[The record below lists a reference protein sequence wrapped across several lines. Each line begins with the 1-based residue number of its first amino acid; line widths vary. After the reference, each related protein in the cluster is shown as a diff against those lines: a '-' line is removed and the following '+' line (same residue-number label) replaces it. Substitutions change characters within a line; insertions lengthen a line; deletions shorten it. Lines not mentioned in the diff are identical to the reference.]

1 MKHSKPHRLR
11 DYAIKSL
18 TLTFG
23 LARFM
28 QLAFA
33 SDASL
38 GVTSSPTGAEVII
51 DDVSTNSRSRT

>member
-11 DYAIKSL
+11 DYAINFL

-23 LARFM
+23 LVRFM

-38 GVTSSPTGAEVII
+38 EVTSSPTGGEVII

>member
-23 LARFM
+23 LVRFM

-38 GVTSSPTGAEVII
+38 EGTFSPTGAEVII
-51 DDVSTNSRSRT
+51 DDVSTNS

>member
-23 LARFM
+23 LVRFM

-38 GVTSSPTGAEVII
+38 EVTSSPTGAEVII

>member
-23 LARFM
+23 LVRFM
-28 QLAFA
+28 QPAFA

-38 GVTSSPTGAEVII
+38 EVTSSPTGAEVII